1 MLKLNQKETPPP
13 TCTAAA
19 SSVSVQKEDMAGD
32 ATVSETLDI
41 LHSLLDRLQSGN
53 DAAALRSLMQTMQQ
67 TAAARQRVVSEAA
80 LAPIDTL
87 LHMIW
92 ITAAVR
98 QTEQA
103 KTQTSASE
111 HQLAQTNHTETLLT
125 LDRTKFAMARLAS
138 DLTDTL
144 ATAERELKLLQE
156 EAAEVD
162 AQDTQMDESDLCVEK
177 VQARIYSQLGLK
189 LIKNDCGDYS
199 HFITTSKRKNDMQT
213 FEISDEYSQFYYA
226 NMIWELI

>member
-67 TAAARQRVVSEAA
+67 TAAARQRVVSEVTDAVQ
-80 LAPIDTL
+80 
-87 LHMIW
+87 
-92 ITAAVR
+92 AAVR